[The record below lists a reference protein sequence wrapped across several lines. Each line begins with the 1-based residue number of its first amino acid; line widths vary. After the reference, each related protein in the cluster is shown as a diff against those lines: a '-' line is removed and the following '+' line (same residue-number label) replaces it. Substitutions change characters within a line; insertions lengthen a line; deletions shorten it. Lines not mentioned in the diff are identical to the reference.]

1 MGYIQIRDNSKVI
14 IYECR
19 VFIILTTGEA
29 EICNKFLMLDIEAL
43 IQFGPTTKLV
53 SLTQSKNV
61 WSLAL
66 LTLCKLHFDLRG
78 RYEIANSHGPSSQP
92 TACRSPSRNL
102 SAIFGRKKS

>member
-1 MGYIQIRDNSKVI
+1 MGYFQIRDNSKVI

-53 SLTQSKNV
+53 
-61 WSLAL
+61 
-66 LTLCKLHFDLRG
+66 
-78 RYEIANSHGPSSQP
+78 
-92 TACRSPSRNL
+92 
-102 SAIFGRKKS
+102 